1 MRKRTGRP
9 QRFAAIP
16 NTTID
21 DALSLDLTALGLLAV
36 LLRHRDGWEI
46 TLKDIGA
53 RYGYGEES

>member
-21 DALSLDLTALGLLAV
+21 DALNLDLTALGLLAV
-36 LLRHRDGWEI
+36 AVA
-46 TLKDIGA
+46 GA
-53 RYGYGEES
+53 DVLEGDLPSVAVAQ